1 MGAIDDWIF
10 DSIGVAF
17 VVAMLAGVFVPDSWV
32 ERWKRHRWL
41 SRDPQARAI
50 LRAARKLKK

>member
-1 MGAIDDWIF
+1 MDAIGGWIVET
-10 DSIGVAF
+10 ICVVF

-32 ERWKRHRWL
+32 ERWKRYRWL

-50 LRAARKLKK
+50 MRAARKLRK